1 MKFER
6 HHRILKELSISGVV
20 KVSNLAKSLKVTKE
34 TIRSD
39 LNELAGQGY
48 LTRCHGGAFITLD
61 SLDNVAKNKIAYV
74 LEKYES
80 AQKIKKGLSAMKNNV
95 CVIGSFNVDI
105 ISYLPRLPST
115 GESLLADK
123 FIFSPGGKGCN
134 QALAA
139 SYADS
144 DVHFITKVG
153 SDHFSDYAIN
163 FINSSKIHKSVIYQ
177 TKETQ
182 TGTATIMV
190 NGDTGDNVIA
200 IYPGANMTISPDE
213 ITIQKE
219 AIVHSDIVLVQLETN
234 YEALQQTIRLAQ
246 KNDIPVIINPAPYND
261 MVNTIIDNIDYITPN
276 ETEAGLLANMA
287 VNDIES
293 AKCAAKIIH
302 QKGVKNTIIT
312 LGSKGSL
319 AYDGTQFIYSP
330 AFPAVVKNTAGA
342 GDAFNGALASVL
354 AKGKSLASALCYA
367 SAFAS
372 LAVETPNASDM
383 PENDSVL
390 HRIQGSHY
398 KQTISTH

>member
-1 MKFER
+1 
-6 HHRILKELSISGVV
+6 
-20 KVSNLAKSLKVTKE
+20 
-34 TIRSD
+34 
-39 LNELAGQGY
+39 
-48 LTRCHGGAFITLD
+48 
-61 SLDNVAKNKIAYV
+61 
-74 LEKYES
+74 
-80 AQKIKKGLSAMKNNV
+80 
-95 CVIGSFNVDI
+95 
-105 ISYLPRLPST
+105 
-115 GESLLADK
+115 
-123 FIFSPGGKGCN
+123 
-134 QALAA
+134 
-139 SYADS
+139 
-144 DVHFITKVG
+144 
-153 SDHFSDYAIN
+153 YAIN

-342 GDAFNGALASVL
+342 SDAFNGALASGL